1 MRYEEEV
8 DWILRALERKGVTE
22 FSFTNEDGEKWEGIE
37 DCAYQVCNHEEG
49 WVIYYDPT
57 LNNRRRGVFFVAGN
71 SLGEIVCD
79 YSIPRNIELPDAMDI
94 MWQVCQEYQIWL
106 ESEDLV

>member
-49 WVIYYDPT
+49 WVKYRDPT
-57 LNNRRRGVFFVAGN
+57 RNNKRRAIFFVAGN

-79 YSIPRNIELPDAMDI
+79 YTISYDYNEEEDI
-94 MWQVCQEYQIWL
+94 MWQVCEEYQIFL
-106 ESEDLV
+106 ETLEDD